1 MNRKLTVDDEEIL
14 KTLYVRQNIPTDQY
28 KRRPDDLRLLAET
41 FNDLT
46 ERSDD
51 ADDLLHLMI
60 NKRKNKKWPTL
71 GPGHKKLRAIPPDA
85 FTDAEWGL
93 IDSIYL
99 ERGKGSDRYAY
110 DGGLRKEL
118 TRQFSVLAG
127 RVVPAR
133 ILCAALEQ
141 RRKDGLLPRLNDRP
155 SEPFADMDAVA
166 L

>member
-1 MNRKLTVDDEEIL
+1 MNRKLTVDDEETL
-14 KTLYVRQNIPTDQY
+14 KVLYVRQNIPTDQY

-51 ADDLLHLMI
+51 PDDLLHLMI
-60 NKRKNKKWPTL
+60 TRRKDGIWPKL
-71 GPGHKKLRAIPPDA
+71 GPGHKKLHAIPPDA
-85 FTDAEWGL
+85 FADAEWGL

-99 ERGKGSDRYAY
+99 DIGKGSDHYAY
-110 DGGLRKEL
+110 DVGLRKEL
-118 TRQFSVLAG
+118 TGRFSTLAG

-133 ILCAALEQ
+133 VLCAALEQ
-141 RRKDGLLPRLNDRP
+141 RRKEGLLPRLTDKP
-155 SEPFADMDAVA
+155 PELFADMNAVA